1 MEMAKIAKEMRNTL
15 DKYNKR
21 LKSFRDAGLS
31 TSAIEDA
38 IEGLGID
45 LTEKARNISAQN
57 LTDEQ
62 IDALQD
68 LIPTYKELSS
78 YTVNEYKEKFEGA
91 TDVAGAFGAFD
102 DWFDSVED
110 FWTERYEVTAVKD
123 SGLERNSTK
132 AWTHMTEV
140 LGHRRVSEIEKE
152 MDKIASSMGKGTAKL
167 RDVIKIKN
175 MVKNAFAEVEA
186 YDAKESG
193 GRGDVK
199 SSRR

>member
-1 MEMAKIAKEMRNTL
+1 MAKLAKEMRNTL

-45 LTEKARNISAQN
+45 LTEKARNIAAAN

-62 IDALQD
+62 VDALKD
-68 LIPTYKELSS
+68 LIPTYKELSN
-78 YTVNEYKEKFEGA
+78 YTVNQYREKFEGA
-91 TDVAGAFGAFD
+91 TDVQGAFGAFD

-123 SGLERNSTK
+123 GGLERNSTK
-132 AWTHMTEV
+132 AWTHMTDV
-140 LGHRRVSEIEKE
+140 LGHRRVSDIEKA
-152 MDKIASSMGKGTAKL
+152 MDNIASSMGKGTAKL

-175 MVKNAFAEVEA
+175 MVKDAFAEVSA

>member
-1 MEMAKIAKEMRNTL
+1 MAKLSKGMRNTL

-45 LTEKARNISAQN
+45 LTEKARNIASAN

-62 IDALQD
+62 IDSLQD
-68 LIPTYKELSS
+68 LIPTYKELSN
-78 YTVNEYKEKFEGA
+78 YTVNQYKEKFEGA
-91 TDVAGAFGAFD
+91 TDVAGAYGAFD
-102 DWFDSVED
+102 EWFDSVED
-110 FWTERYEVTAVKD
+110 FWTERYEVTAVYGG
-123 SGLERNSTK
+123 GLDRQSTD
-132 AWTHMTEV
+132 AWTHMTDV
-140 LGHRRVSEIEKE
+140 LGHRRVSEIEKA
-152 MDKIASSMGKGTAKL
+152 MDNIASSMGKGTAKL

-175 MVKNAFAEVEA
+175 MVKDAFAEVEA
-186 YDAKESG
+186 YDAKKSG
-193 GRGDVK
+193 GRGNVK